1 MSTIRADYIIVE
13 TYITITLLSHL
24 IHQPVFATSHNIFSS
39 ACLFLFSD
47 GYDTPC
53 CKDCLY
59 TNTTG
64 TKCRDADPTN
74 CQDNTYCDGKS
85 PRCPSAPSMRDGT
98 RCIDRLVRRA
108 LCLMYSFMIWQGIVK
123 HVPPVVGGG
132 GVWKGLGCSL
142 YTDTGFFPGQWLQ
155 IKPIRLFRATPRFF
169 FFRDFIWIAR
179 QASSPISCGNP
190 RLCNHMTILILF
202 SWLMTDRRQVRF
214 EKDSCVS
221 LGISDKVSYYYTV
234 LETYYGLQL

>member
-1 MSTIRADYIIVE
+1 MADYIIVE
-13 TYITITLLSHL
+13 TFITLALLS
-24 IHQPVFATSHNIFSS
+24 SHINIFSS

-108 LCLMYSFMIWQGIVK
+108 RCLMYSLLIWQGVVK
-123 HVPPVVGGG
+123 HDFTQQWLFVPRRGGGWNSQMKRSGMLVVYWHRLLSWTVVGNQAY
-132 GVWKGLGCSL
+132 S
-142 YTDTGFFPGQWLQ
+142 FF
-155 IKPIRLFRATPRFF
+155 RTTPRFF
-169 FFRDFIWIAR
+169 FFRD
-179 QASSPISCGNP
+179 
-190 RLCNHMTILILF
+190 LI
-202 SWLMTDRRQVRF
+202 
-214 EKDSCVS
+214 
-221 LGISDKVSYYYTV
+221 
-234 LETYYGLQL
+234 

>member
-1 MSTIRADYIIVE
+1 MADYIIVE
-13 TYITITLLSHL
+13 TFITLALLS
-24 IHQPVFATSHNIFSS
+24 SHINIFSS

-108 LCLMYSFMIWQGIVK
+108 LCLMYSLLIWQGVVK
-123 HVPPVVGGG
+123 HDFTQQWLFVPRRGG
-132 GVWKGLGCSL
+132 GVELPNEKVG
-142 YTDTGFFPGQWLQ
+142 D
-155 IKPIRLFRATPRFF
+155 
-169 FFRDFIWIAR
+169 AR
-179 QASSPISCGNP
+179 CILTQASFLDSGWKSSLFLFP
-190 RLCNHMTILILF
+190 NHAQIFLF
-202 SWLMTDRRQVRF
+202 
-214 EKDSCVS
+214 
-221 LGISDKVSYYYTV
+221 
-234 LETYYGLQL
+234 

>member
-1 MSTIRADYIIVE
+1 MSEFGNYVDRLSRR
-13 TYITITLLSHL
+13 ITLFITLGLLSDL
-24 IHQPVFATSHNIFSS
+24 IHQPVFATSHINIFSS

-98 RCIDRLVRRA
+98 RCIDGLVCRA
-108 LCLMYSFMIWQGIVK
+108 LCLMYSFLIWQGVVK
-123 HVPPVVGGG
+123 HDFTQRWSFVPPGTKWKVGDACCI
-132 GVWKGLGCSL
+132 L
-142 YTDTGFFPGQWLQ
+142 T
-155 IKPIRLFRATPRFF
+155 
-169 FFRDFIWIAR
+169 
-179 QASSPISCGNP
+179 QASFLDSGWPIP
-190 RLCNHMTILILF
+190 F
-202 SWLMTDRRQVRF
+202 SEPPPDFSFSGV
-214 EKDSCVS
+214 
-221 LGISDKVSYYYTV
+221 
-234 LETYYGLQL
+234 

>member
-1 MSTIRADYIIVE
+1 MADYIIVE
-13 TYITITLLSHL
+13 TFITLALLS
-24 IHQPVFATSHNIFSS
+24 SHINIFSS

-108 LCLMYSFMIWQGIVK
+108 LCLMYSLLIWQGVVK
-123 HVPPVVGGG
+123 HDFTQQWLFVPRRGGG
-132 GVWKGLGCSL
+132 GTPKWKGRGCSL
-142 YTDTGFFPGQWLQ
+142 YTDTGFFPGQWLE
-155 IKPIRLFRATPRFF
+155 IKPIPFSEPHP
-169 FFRDFIWIAR
+169 DF
-179 QASSPISCGNP
+179 S
-190 RLCNHMTILILF
+190 F
-202 SWLMTDRRQVRF
+202 
-214 EKDSCVS
+214 
-221 LGISDKVSYYYTV
+221 LGI
-234 LETYYGLQL
+234 